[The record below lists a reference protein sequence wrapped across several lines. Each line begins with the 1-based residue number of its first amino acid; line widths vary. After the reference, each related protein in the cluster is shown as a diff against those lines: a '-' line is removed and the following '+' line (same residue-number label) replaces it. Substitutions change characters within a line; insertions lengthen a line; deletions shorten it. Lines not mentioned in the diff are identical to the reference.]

1 MKAFCCQMEVQF
13 FLLDAT
19 KHFLSR
25 MNEVRG
31 GASVAHHPQLG
42 LLVSGGWNDSCPCDL
57 SSTELWT
64 DGPTTFSAFTPLPIA
79 LSSHCVVA
87 LDRDD
92 GEFFLAGG
100 YSFDYNR
107 RSFIHRGNWWDEV
120 APMPTERYGKK
131 SKS

>member
-1 MKAFCCQMEVQF
+1 MEVQF

-42 LLVSGGWNDSCPCDL
+42 LLVSGGWNGSADL
-57 SSTELWT
+57 SSSELST
-64 DGPTTFSAFTPLPIA
+64 DGRTFSAFTPLPIA

-87 LDRDD
+87 LDGDD

-107 RSFIHRGNWWDEV
+107 RSFIHRGNRWDEV
-120 APMPTERYGKK
+120 APMPTTRYGKK